1 MNFVKRNMK
10 SMWKKVAESRVELPD
25 YNERS
30 VFEILV
36 NALIHR
42 DYLINGSEVH
52 VDMFDDRLV
61 IYSPGGMPDGTYIQ
75 ERNLDDV
82 PSTRRNPLLAD
93 IFARLGFMERQGSGL
108 SKVRMWYKNEA
119 NYSNAKNPLFRSNN
133 VEFTVTLPN
142 LNFKA
147 SENEALSEALNEAL
161 SDNEKLLLSL
171 FTQNPALTQKGVTE
185 TTGLS
190 RATVQRTIKKLSDMG
205 RLERSGSKKYGS
217 WIVRY

>member
-1 MNFVKRNMK
+1 MVI
-10 SMWKKVAESRVELPD
+10 SM
-25 YNERS
+25 
-30 VFEILV
+30 
-36 NALIHR
+36 
-42 DYLINGSEVH
+42 
-52 VDMFDDRLV
+52 
-61 IYSPGGMPDGTYIQ
+61 Q
-75 ERNLDDV
+75 
-82 PSTRRNPLLAD
+82 
-93 IFARLGFMERQGSGL
+93 
-108 SKVRMWYKNEA
+108 
-119 NYSNAKNPLFRSNN
+119 NPLFRSNN

-147 SENEALSEALNEAL
+147 SKNEAL

>member
-1 MNFVKRNMK
+1 MK
-10 SMWKKVAESRVELPD
+10 
-25 YNERS
+25 N
-30 VFEILV
+30 
-36 NALIHR
+36 
-42 DYLINGSEVH
+42 
-52 VDMFDDRLV
+52 
-61 IYSPGGMPDGTYIQ
+61 Q
-75 ERNLDDV
+75 
-82 PSTRRNPLLAD
+82 
-93 IFARLGFMERQGSGL
+93 
-108 SKVRMWYKNEA
+108 
-119 NYSNAKNPLFRSNN
+119 LFRSNN

-147 SENEALSEALNEAL
+147 SENEAL

-190 RATVQRTIKKLSDMG
+190 RATVQRIIKKLADMG

>member
-1 MNFVKRNMK
+1 MVK
-10 SMWKKVAESRVELPD
+10 
-25 YNERS
+25 Y
-30 VFEILV
+30 
-36 NALIHR
+36 
-42 DYLINGSEVH
+42 
-52 VDMFDDRLV
+52 
-61 IYSPGGMPDGTYIQ
+61 
-75 ERNLDDV
+75 
-82 PSTRRNPLLAD
+82 
-93 IFARLGFMERQGSGL
+93 
-108 SKVRMWYKNEA
+108 
-119 NYSNAKNPLFRSNN
+119 NPLFRSNN

-147 SENEALSEALNEAL
+147 SENEAL

>member
-1 MNFVKRNMK
+1 M
-10 SMWKKVAESRVELPD
+10 
-25 YNERS
+25 
-30 VFEILV
+30 
-36 NALIHR
+36 
-42 DYLINGSEVH
+42 
-52 VDMFDDRLV
+52 
-61 IYSPGGMPDGTYIQ
+61 
-75 ERNLDDV
+75 
-82 PSTRRNPLLAD
+82 
-93 IFARLGFMERQGSGL
+93 
-108 SKVRMWYKNEA
+108 
-119 NYSNAKNPLFRSNN
+119 KNPLFRSNN

-147 SENEALSEALNEAL
+147 SENEAL

-190 RATVQRTIKKLSDMG
+190 RATVQRTIKKLADMG

>member
-1 MNFVKRNMK
+1 M
-10 SMWKKVAESRVELPD
+10 
-25 YNERS
+25 
-30 VFEILV
+30 
-36 NALIHR
+36 
-42 DYLINGSEVH
+42 
-52 VDMFDDRLV
+52 
-61 IYSPGGMPDGTYIQ
+61 
-75 ERNLDDV
+75 
-82 PSTRRNPLLAD
+82 
-93 IFARLGFMERQGSGL
+93 
-108 SKVRMWYKNEA
+108 
-119 NYSNAKNPLFRSNN
+119 KNPLFRSNN

-147 SENEALSEALNEAL
+147 SENEAL

-190 RATVQRTIKKLSDMG
+190 RATVQRTIKKISDMG

>member
-1 MNFVKRNMK
+1 M
-10 SMWKKVAESRVELPD
+10 
-25 YNERS
+25 
-30 VFEILV
+30 
-36 NALIHR
+36 
-42 DYLINGSEVH
+42 
-52 VDMFDDRLV
+52 
-61 IYSPGGMPDGTYIQ
+61 
-75 ERNLDDV
+75 
-82 PSTRRNPLLAD
+82 
-93 IFARLGFMERQGSGL
+93 
-108 SKVRMWYKNEA
+108 
-119 NYSNAKNPLFRSNN
+119 KNPLFRFNN
-133 VEFTVTLPN
+133 VEFTVTMPN

-147 SENEALSEALNEAL
+147 LENESL

>member
-1 MNFVKRNMK
+1 M
-10 SMWKKVAESRVELPD
+10 
-25 YNERS
+25 
-30 VFEILV
+30 
-36 NALIHR
+36 
-42 DYLINGSEVH
+42 
-52 VDMFDDRLV
+52 
-61 IYSPGGMPDGTYIQ
+61 
-75 ERNLDDV
+75 
-82 PSTRRNPLLAD
+82 
-93 IFARLGFMERQGSGL
+93 
-108 SKVRMWYKNEA
+108 
-119 NYSNAKNPLFRSNN
+119 KNPLFRSNN

-190 RATVQRTIKKLSDMG
+190 RATVQRTIKKLADMG

>member
-1 MNFVKRNMK
+1 M
-10 SMWKKVAESRVELPD
+10 
-25 YNERS
+25 
-30 VFEILV
+30 
-36 NALIHR
+36 
-42 DYLINGSEVH
+42 
-52 VDMFDDRLV
+52 
-61 IYSPGGMPDGTYIQ
+61 
-75 ERNLDDV
+75 
-82 PSTRRNPLLAD
+82 
-93 IFARLGFMERQGSGL
+93 
-108 SKVRMWYKNEA
+108 
-119 NYSNAKNPLFRSNN
+119 KNPLFRSNN

-147 SENEALSEALNEAL
+147 SENEAL

-190 RATVQRTIKKLSDMG
+190 RATVQRTIKKFSDMG

>member
-1 MNFVKRNMK
+1 M
-10 SMWKKVAESRVELPD
+10 
-25 YNERS
+25 
-30 VFEILV
+30 
-36 NALIHR
+36 
-42 DYLINGSEVH
+42 
-52 VDMFDDRLV
+52 
-61 IYSPGGMPDGTYIQ
+61 
-75 ERNLDDV
+75 
-82 PSTRRNPLLAD
+82 
-93 IFARLGFMERQGSGL
+93 
-108 SKVRMWYKNEA
+108 
-119 NYSNAKNPLFRSNN
+119 KNPLFRFNN

-147 SENEALSEALNEAL
+147 SENEAL

-190 RATVQRTIKKLSDMG
+190 RATVQRTIKKLADMG

>member
-1 MNFVKRNMK
+1 M
-10 SMWKKVAESRVELPD
+10 
-25 YNERS
+25 
-30 VFEILV
+30 
-36 NALIHR
+36 
-42 DYLINGSEVH
+42 
-52 VDMFDDRLV
+52 
-61 IYSPGGMPDGTYIQ
+61 Q
-75 ERNLDDV
+75 
-82 PSTRRNPLLAD
+82 
-93 IFARLGFMERQGSGL
+93 
-108 SKVRMWYKNEA
+108 
-119 NYSNAKNPLFRSNN
+119 NPLFRSNN

-147 SENEALSEALNEAL
+147 SKNEAL

>member
-1 MNFVKRNMK
+1 MK
-10 SMWKKVAESRVELPD
+10 
-25 YNERS
+25 N
-30 VFEILV
+30 
-36 NALIHR
+36 
-42 DYLINGSEVH
+42 
-52 VDMFDDRLV
+52 
-61 IYSPGGMPDGTYIQ
+61 Q
-75 ERNLDDV
+75 
-82 PSTRRNPLLAD
+82 
-93 IFARLGFMERQGSGL
+93 
-108 SKVRMWYKNEA
+108 
-119 NYSNAKNPLFRSNN
+119 LFRSNN

-147 SENEALSEALNEAL
+147 SENEAL

-190 RATVQRTIKKLSDMG
+190 RATVQRTIKKLADMG

>member
-1 MNFVKRNMK
+1 M
-10 SMWKKVAESRVELPD
+10 
-25 YNERS
+25 
-30 VFEILV
+30 
-36 NALIHR
+36 
-42 DYLINGSEVH
+42 
-52 VDMFDDRLV
+52 
-61 IYSPGGMPDGTYIQ
+61 
-75 ERNLDDV
+75 
-82 PSTRRNPLLAD
+82 
-93 IFARLGFMERQGSGL
+93 
-108 SKVRMWYKNEA
+108 
-119 NYSNAKNPLFRSNN
+119 KNPLFRSNN

-142 LNFKA
+142 LNFQA
-147 SENEALSEALNEAL
+147 SENEAL

>member
-1 MNFVKRNMK
+1 M
-10 SMWKKVAESRVELPD
+10 
-25 YNERS
+25 
-30 VFEILV
+30 
-36 NALIHR
+36 
-42 DYLINGSEVH
+42 
-52 VDMFDDRLV
+52 
-61 IYSPGGMPDGTYIQ
+61 
-75 ERNLDDV
+75 
-82 PSTRRNPLLAD
+82 
-93 IFARLGFMERQGSGL
+93 
-108 SKVRMWYKNEA
+108 
-119 NYSNAKNPLFRSNN
+119 KNPLFRSNN

-147 SENEALSEALNEAL
+147 SENEALS
-161 SDNEKLLLSL
+161 DNGKLLLSL